1 MLTNDGIQSFFDT
14 SPTVRLMRAK
24 SAPKILCF
32 FYRAFKE
39 NQEPCLTEEKIT
51 DDLADFLKEYDIE
64 EDENQNPFLLTD
76 FDTKARQLIDNWTEK
91 GFLRNYE
98 NPDNE
103 ILYELT
109 SHTERVIQWLEQLE
123 TREFVGTESRF
134 KDIFNKLQEL
144 VANTTEDT
152 DTKIRELEKKKKTI
166 EKEIDQIRTSG
177 KVSTYDDYQIKSRVM
192 ELTRSAKE
200 LLSDFKEVEDNF
212 KTITRNIYVKHT
224 DPNQTKG
231 AILGYTFDSLD
242 ELTHSDQGKSFYAFW
257 EFLISQNRRDQW
269 KELIQK
275 IFQVLEERDIRFDD
289 VFLHK
294 MKHYLY
300 RAGQKVNDANDRM
313 SEKLSRVISEKELAE
328 RIKVKEAINRIKEL
342 ALTFIDRDEIPPVG
356 IEIEENAPIIM
367 PLEKKLV
374 LEKSETP
381 VFRQRPNPASQDL
394 DPTKLLELYSPY
406 VVDKNELRERIEGLL
421 EEKNQVSLKEIIDAF
436 PLEKGLSELLAYF
449 SLADGDRNHIF
460 NTGTVE
466 LIKFDHKEN
475 KYIEIPQIIFTGGD
489 TPGLKRK
496 GETRL

>member
-1 MLTNDGIQSFFDT
+1 M
-14 SPTVRLMRAK
+14 
-24 SAPKILCF
+24 
-32 FYRAFKE
+32 
-39 NQEPCLTEEKIT
+39 
-51 DDLADFLKEYDIE
+51 
-64 EDENQNPFLLTD
+64 
-76 FDTKARQLIDNWTEK
+76 IDNWTEK

-98 NPDNE
+98 SPDNE

-134 KDIFNKLQEL
+134 KDIFSKLQEL

-152 DTKIRELEKKKKTI
+152 DTKIRELEKRKKAI
-166 EKEIDQIRTSG
+166 DKEINHIRVSG
-177 KVSTYDDYQIKSRVM
+177 KVSTYDDYQIKSRVV
-192 ELTRSAKE
+192 ELTQSAKE

-212 KTITRNIYVKHT
+212 KNITRNIYLKHT

-242 ELTHSDQGKSFYAFW
+242 ELTESDQGKSFYAFW
-257 EFLISQNRRDQW
+257 EFLISQNRQDRW
-269 KELIQK
+269 KELIQR
-275 IFQVLEERDIRFDD
+275 IFEILEERNMRFDD
-289 VFLHK
+289 VFLRK
-294 MKHYLY
+294 IKHYLY

-342 ALTFIDRDEIPPVG
+342 ALTFIERDQLPPIG
-356 IEIEENAPIIM
+356 IEIEENAAITM
-367 PLEKKLV
+367 PMEKKLV

-381 VFRQRPNPASQDL
+381 VFDQRPNPSSHRI
-394 DPTKLLELYSPY
+394 DPTELPELFSPY

-421 EEKNQVSLKEIIDAF
+421 EEKNQVSLKEILDTF

-460 NTGTVE
+460 DTDTVE
-466 LIKFDHKEN
+466 LIEFDYKQN
-475 KYIEIPQIIFTGGD
+475 KYIEIPQITIQ
-489 TPGLKRK
+489 
-496 GETRL
+496 